1 MLVLLSCVLLAVEN
15 PHSQARRPLFRWL
28 ELISMA
34 FFLFEAAVEIID
46 STLVFYLRQWNKAMD
61 IIVIANTSV
70 SLFVNFNGVQV
81 CNLNISSSRL
91 CFEPGC

>member
-1 MLVLLSCVLLAVEN
+1 
-15 PHSQARRPLFRWL
+15 
-28 ELISMA
+28 MA